1 MTDIAREIEDIAT
14 EADETAARPM
24 PAGASSTRPNKSVV
38 VAVRLAPE
46 DAAAVEVLA
55 EQAGLPVSTLLRTW
69 ITAGLTASRP
79 ESLASAVE
87 RLSADVALIRRFV
100 A

>member
-1 MTDIAREIEDIAT
+1 MA
-14 EADETAARPM
+14 
-24 PAGASSTRPNKSVV
+24 
-38 VAVRLAPE
+38 
-46 DAAAVEVLA
+46 
-55 EQAGLPVSTLLRTW
+55 STLLRTW

-79 ESLASAVE
+79 ESLASVVE